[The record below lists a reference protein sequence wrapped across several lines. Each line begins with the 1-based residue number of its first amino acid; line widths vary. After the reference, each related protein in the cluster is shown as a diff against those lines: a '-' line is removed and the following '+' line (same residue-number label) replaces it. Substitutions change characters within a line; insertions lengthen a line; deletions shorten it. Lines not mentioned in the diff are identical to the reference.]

1 MLYPNF
7 LRKNQTIGIT
17 APSAGVG
24 YKLLSYEKSLK
35 TLQKEGYN
43 IVETESVRN
52 NEIVSTTEEKR
63 AQEFDEL
70 VKNKDI
76 NMIICA
82 TGGDFLLEIL
92 PYINLSNIKENPKWI
107 MGYSDKLKTNE
118 KEIDNWIDKL
128 GKEN

>member
-52 NEIVSTTEEKR
+52 KKFN
-63 AQEFDEL
+63 
-70 VKNKDI
+70 
-76 NMIICA
+76 
-82 TGGDFLLEIL
+82 
-92 PYINLSNIKENPKWI
+92 
-107 MGYSDKLKTNE
+107 
-118 KEIDNWIDKL
+118 
-128 GKEN
+128 